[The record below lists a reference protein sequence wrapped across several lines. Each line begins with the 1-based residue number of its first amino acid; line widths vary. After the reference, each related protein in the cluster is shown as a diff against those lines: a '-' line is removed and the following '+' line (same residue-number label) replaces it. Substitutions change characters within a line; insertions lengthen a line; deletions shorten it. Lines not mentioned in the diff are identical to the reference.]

1 MVTDPRGGRRNQ
13 VEEEVGGPG
22 GPGGLGRRN
31 QFDRASQLRR
41 SKKRKKSRENSGLE
55 VSQASSEISRLSSRQ
70 TSPAKTSA
78 KDIAIQ
84 ETVKTLKSATSQ
96 NTLNASSES
105 DNRSGADYFYQSVSQ
120 SVSEFVRNILNKMK
134 IIRLCRRS
142 EYHTK
147 YGNLI

>member
-105 DNRSGADYFYQSVSQ
+105 DNRSGEIIFISQSVSQ
-120 SVSEFVRNILNKMK
+120 
-134 IIRLCRRS
+134 
-142 EYHTK
+142 
-147 YGNLI
+147 

>member
-105 DNRSGADYFYQSVSQ
+105 DNRSGEIIFISQSVSQ
-120 SVSEFVRNILNKMK
+120 SVSLLEIFLNKMK

>member
-13 VEEEVGGPG
+13 VEEEVG

-105 DNRSGADYFYQSVSQ
+105 DNRSGEIIFISQSVSQ
-120 SVSEFVRNILNKMK
+120 SV
-134 IIRLCRRS
+134 C
-142 EYHTK
+142 
-147 YGNLI
+147 